1 MSAPHMPMM
10 NDEGLL
16 ECPCC
21 ASSNVFI
28 DSDDDGWRAVIC
40 GVCELQTGRYRNDK
54 FMKHLWNTRRGH
66 LYTAED
72 FNQAAQ
78 ERE

>member
-10 NDEGLL
+10 NANGFLQCPFCGCDEVGV
-16 ECPCC
+16 
-21 ASSNVFI
+21 A
-28 DSDDDGWRAVIC
+28 SDDDGWAYIECSDCFCRTD
-40 GVCELQTGRYRNDK
+40 GFRNPKLMTDT
-54 FMKHLWNTRRGH
+54 WNTRNGH
-66 LYTAED
+66 LYTAGD

>member
-16 ECPCC
+16 ECPFCGC
-21 ASSNVFI
+21 DKVELTGDDEGWAFI
-28 DSDDDGWRAVIC
+28 QCDKCYCRTDGF
-40 GVCELQTGRYRNDK
+40 RNPRLMIDT
-54 FMKHLWNTRRGH
+54 WNTRNGYI
-66 LYTAED
+66 YTAED

>member
-16 ECPCC
+16 ECPFCGSSDVYMEDEMILSKATC
-21 ASSNVFI
+21 HGCWASGGEWVSRSLSVK
-28 DSDDDGWRAVIC
+28 S
-40 GVCELQTGRYRNDK
+40 
-54 FMKHLWNTRRGH
+54 WNTRNGN

-72 FNQAAQ
+72 FNQEAQ